1 MSEAPASIADPDQSH
16 RFLLAD
22 MPVPMVYARHRIIRD
37 CNVEFATLFGLRREE
52 ILDTSFA
59 RLYPKIADFVRIGH
73 LWRSHLPA
81 GQVFYDERIM
91 TRGDGGRFWCRVNG
105 RSHHL
110 ADPFAEALYCFQA
123 INRPI
128 KSSDPTFTDR
138 QHQIIT
144 LVAQGKSNAMIADEL
159 GLSKRTIESHR
170 ARLMQAVGV
179 RNSAE
184 LVAWFTA
191 GHKRQG

>member
-1 MSEAPASIADPDQSH
+1 MSSAPAPITDPDQSH
-16 RFLLAD
+16 RFSLAD

-81 GQVFYDERIM
+81 GKVFYDERIM

-110 ADPFAEALYCFQA
+110 GDPFAEALYCFQP

-128 KSSDPTFTDR
+128 KSSGPAFTDR

-144 LVAQGKSNAMIADEL
+144 LVAQGKSNVMIAGEL
-159 GLSKRTIESHR
+159 GLSRRTIESHR

-191 GHKRQG
+191 GQRRQ

>member
-1 MSEAPASIADPDQSH
+1 M
-16 RFLLAD
+16 
-22 MPVPMVYARHRIIRD
+22 
-37 CNVEFATLFGLRREE
+37 
-52 ILDTSFA
+52 
-59 RLYPKIADFVRIGH
+59 
-73 LWRSHLPA
+73 
-81 GQVFYDERIM
+81 
-91 TRGDGGRFWCRVNG
+91 NG
-105 RSHHL
+105 RSHNL

-179 RNSAE
+179 RNAAE